1 MVLTLWYYSQ
11 FSKVVPSKI
20 LRNTFFFVIICVFA
34 CLSIL
39 ELTPLHYGKT
49 IQLKDNHWGII
60 VEEIKFLDWARFLV
74 TAFAYLCAT
83 LFVSYSYYSAIDR
96 REKPIKLS
104 LLVIIVLSL
113 SLSLYQNYWVPMFSS
128 FTVLNNES
136 FTSFWGMLFFA
147 WAFSDLKLFKIEPHR
162 AVHDIISSMT
172 NLMILCNNYF
182 QIQDINQAAQLFFQ
196 KNLNQI
202 QNLPIEAIIQ
212 NENWEYIKSRIYI
225 QANQF
230 DKEELEIAIEVD
242 GKLRHLLLVIT
253 PYMEQN
259 RKVGY
264 IFIGTDL
271 TAIEQ
276 ALEKERQVAQ
286 LQNRFV
292 SIASHQF
299 RTPLTAIKLNTTLL
313 KRYLKIDPKVSE
325 NKLTRFIDRI
335 ETEVDR
341 LTVLMD
347 DVLTLGKLESKKM
360 NVQMTE
366 NDLVEIILEL
376 LDHDFSFQSDG
387 RKMQL
392 FVQTPPQKVIT
403 DKKVIEHILI
413 NLISN
418 AFKYSPNEQE
428 PEIHVFFEQDHF
440 KIKIIDFGI
449 GIPKKDQGNLFK
461 PFYRGSNTVKMQGS
475 GLGLVIVKEL
485 VSLIQG
491 KITYESH
498 EGEGSQFTITFKQN
512 V

>member
-1 MVLTLWYYSQ
+1 
-11 FSKVVPSKI
+11 VPI
-20 LRNTFFFVIICVFA
+20 F
-34 CLSIL
+34 LSIM
-39 ELTPLHYGKT
+39 ELTPMHYGET
-49 IQLKDNHWGII
+49 IQLKDNQWGTV
-60 VEEIKFLDWARFLV
+60 VEDIGFLDWLRFLG
-74 TAFAYLCAT
+74 TTFAYTCSI
-83 LFVSYSYYSAIDR
+83 LFVSYSYYTARDK
-96 REKPIKLS
+96 REKPIKLL

-162 AVHDIISSMT
+162 AVDDIISSMT
-172 NLMILCNNYF
+172 NLMVLCNNYF
-182 QIQDINQAAQLFFQ
+182 QIKDINQAAQVFFQ
-196 KNLNQI
+196 KNLNQL
-202 QNLPIEAIIQ
+202 QDLPIESIIR

-225 QANQF
+225 QAEQF
-230 DKEELEIAIEVD
+230 KKEELEITIEVD
-242 GKLRHLLLVIT
+242 GKQRHLLLIIT
-253 PYMEQN
+253 PFIEQN

-313 KRYLKIDPKVSE
+313 KRYLKKDQEVSGK
-325 NKLTRFIDRI
+325 KLTRFIDRI

-341 LTVLMD
+341 LTVLMN

-360 NVQMTE
+360 NVQMAE
-366 NDLVEIILEL
+366 YDLVEIILEL
-376 LDHDFSFQSDG
+376 LDHDFSFQPDG

-392 FVQTPPQKVIT
+392 LVQTPPKKVMT
-403 DKKVIEHILI
+403 DKKVIEHVLI

-418 AFKYSPNEQE
+418 AFKYSPDQRE
-428 PEIHVFFEQDHF
+428 PEIHVFFEKDHF

-449 GIPKKDQGNLFK
+449 GIPQKDQSNLFK

-485 VSLIQG
+485 ISLIHG
-491 KITYESH
+491 EITYESK
-498 EGEGSQFTITFKQN
+498 EGQGSQFILTIKQN
-512 V
+512 DV